1 MPTLLRSGP
10 YRFYFY
16 SHEPN
21 EPSHVHVD
29 RDDMSAK
36 FWLDP
41 VKLARSVGFKVKE
54 LRRIIKLVS
63 EHVDEFLEA
72 RNEHLGGGG

>member
-1 MPTLLRSGP
+1 MHREQG

-29 RDDMSAK
+29 KGSSSAK

-41 VKLARSVGFKVKE
+41 VRLSRNHGFSAPE
-54 LRRIIKLVS
+54 LRSSALCAS
-63 EHVDEFLEA
+63 TADHS
-72 RNEHLGGGG
+72 